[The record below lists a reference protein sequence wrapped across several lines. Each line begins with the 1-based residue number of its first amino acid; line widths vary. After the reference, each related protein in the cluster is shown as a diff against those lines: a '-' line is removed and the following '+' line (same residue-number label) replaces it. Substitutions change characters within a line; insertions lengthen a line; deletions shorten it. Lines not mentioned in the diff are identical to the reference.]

1 MQGEATKVKGGRT
14 DCLQVDFDVAYR
26 WNDRMDP
33 NLTFTSDRIKSRL
46 ARMFANPKDYNLRIR
61 WSSSSSFLII
71 NGKDDSSRW
80 PLAPPK
86 YGSGL
91 EDRNTVTFHKTG
103 YRYEN

>member
-14 DCLQVDFDVAYR
+14 DCLQVDFDVVYR

-61 WSSSSSFLII
+61 WRSWSSFLMI
-71 NGKDDSSRW
+71 NGKDDSSGW
-80 PLAPPK
+80 PFAPPK

-91 EDRNTVTFHKTG
+91 EDLKYGGVP
-103 YRYEN
+103 